1 MSLFHHVMR
10 VCAGVICLV
19 AAVGS
24 FGASS
29 AEEIARKVD
38 ELYRSNT
45 SYAELSME
53 IVTPH
58 WQRTLDM
65 KAWSRGMDQTF
76 IRILSPR
83 KERGVGT
90 LRIDT
95 EMWNYLPRTGKVI
108 KIPPSMMMSAWMG
121 SDFTN
126 DDLVKEFTLTKHY
139 TFRLLEPED
148 REEGLLY
155 LEARPKPD
163 VPVVW
168 DRILIVVQEKDLLP
182 VRQMYFDEKGHLMRQ
197 MVFTEIT
204 QFGERRVPAV
214 MTLTPATKEGHRTVI
229 RYKDLRFDLDLKP
242 DVFSLRNLRQP
253 LEK

>member
-1 MSLFHHVMR
+1 MSRFYHVMHGC
-10 VCAGVICLV
+10 VGAICLV
-19 AAVGS
+19 STLGVL
-24 FGASS
+24 GASS

-38 ELYRSNT
+38 ELYRSKT

-139 TFRLLEPED
+139 TFKLLEPED
-148 REEGLLY
+148 REAGLLY

-168 DRILIVVQEKDLLP
+168 DRILIVVQETGLLP
-182 VRQMYFDEKGHLMRQ
+182 VRQMYFDEKGQLMRQ

-204 QFGERRVPAV
+204 QFGQRRVPAV